1 MNRTVKAALAIVC
14 AGALLAGVG
23 AGVAFGEYSSLRYE
37 ELPISGF
44 DQAITAS
51 ETVEVGEEGDVFVS
65 TWLQYVLTWGFVG
78 TKNPDRRS
86 GLWSS

>member
-1 MNRTVKAALAIVC
+1 MRERFTSGCFEVAVCFRALSARNS
-14 AGALLAGVG
+14 LLRFPKTNEMYHLV
-23 AGVAFGEYSSLRYE
+23 L
-37 ELPISGF
+37 
-44 DQAITAS
+44 
-51 ETVEVGEEGDVFVS
+51 EVGEEGDVFVS

>member
-1 MNRTVKAALAIVC
+1 MYHLVL
-14 AGALLAGVG
+14 
-23 AGVAFGEYSSLRYE
+23 
-37 ELPISGF
+37 
-44 DQAITAS
+44 
-51 ETVEVGEEGDVFVS
+51 EVGEEGDVFVS